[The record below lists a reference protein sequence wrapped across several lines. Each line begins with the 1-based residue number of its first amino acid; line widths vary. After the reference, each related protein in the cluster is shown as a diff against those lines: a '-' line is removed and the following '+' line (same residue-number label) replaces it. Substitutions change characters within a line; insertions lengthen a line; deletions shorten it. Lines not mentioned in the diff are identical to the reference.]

1 MTLIISELTTKEQML
16 TTYKLV
22 NELYKNI
29 TFGDFAIKITEM
41 IDFHNYKMVAGYHQK
56 ELVVVSGYWLAL
68 MFYCGKYLQLSNFI
82 TSQNQ
87 RSKGFG
93 KQILQYL
100 QEKAIALHCNK
111 IVLDSYIENKKSHS
125 LYYKQGFYVRGLHF
139 MKDL

>member
-1 MTLIISELTTKEQML
+1 MTLIISELKTKKQML
-16 TTYKLV
+16 TTYELV
-22 NELYKNI
+22 NEMYKNI
-29 TFGDFAIKITEM
+29 DFQDFSYKITEM
-41 IDFHNYKMVAGYHQK
+41 MKLNNYKMIAGYYQE
-56 ELVVVSGYWLAL
+56 ELVVVSGYWVSL

-82 TSQNQ
+82 TSQKH

-93 KQILQYL
+93 GQILQYL
-100 QEKAIALHCNK
+100 QEKAISLQCNK